1 MLSYFVLKTNQ
12 SRLKM
17 EIKFKEIIQHQSDQI
32 MTFTPDDVVVIQTSN
47 HHFDAIICL
56 TCNDATFQMIR
67 NPQFYKRLS
76 EKNTSNFLSNGIVA
90 L

>member
-1 MLSYFVLKTNQ
+1 MLSYFVLKINQ

-47 HHFDAIICL
+47 HH
-56 TCNDATFQMIR
+56 
-67 NPQFYKRLS
+67 
-76 EKNTSNFLSNGIVA
+76 
-90 L
+90 